1 MSLSTKK
8 SIFLIQSSTTKS
20 IGTGFVVYA
29 DDQGAYLVTC
39 MHVVEACDKNAL
51 EVHGQKAEL
60 IKQGLIEE
68 IDLALL
74 YVKGLEDTE
83 ALKLCSDA
91 VSEDTLVEIEGF
103 KRHKKNNIKLA
114 KLEKI
119 DGVVKKVSK
128 IYANL
133 KQISTY
139 ELSIEK
145 EDSIEQGYSGATV
158 VLKGTNTVIAVA
170 TDRERNGKNA
180 YAIPISY
187 LKEIWEDMPE
197 FITCKDAMQEKSKE
211 KKTFLKKLEDQA
223 LNTIAGVIVMA
234 VITGFIYDAVKPKE
248 STLPEP
254 TPRNHQAMKI
264 TGANNNL
271 TQTINENKKVDNVQ
285 TIDINAS
292 NNTVK
297 QVINRDTNTK
307 KLCKDGIS
315 EYQKTVDELS
325 QELQMAKM
333 LESKKIINREL
344 EETRKQLTAFK
355 KNCN

>member
-8 SIFLIQSSTTKS
+8 SIFLIQSSTIKS

-29 DDQGAYLVTC
+29 DEQGAYLVTC

-83 ALKLCSDA
+83 ALQLCSDA

-119 DGVVKKVSK
+119 DGVVKKVSQ
-128 IYANL
+128 IYANH

-187 LKEIWEDMPE
+187 LKEIWEEMPA
-197 FITCKDAMQEKSKE
+197 FINCQDAMQEKSKE
-211 KKTFLKKLEDQA
+211 KKPFLKKLEDQA

-234 VITGFIYDAVKPKE
+234 VITGFVYDALKPKE
-248 STLPEP
+248 SVPPES
-254 TPRNHQAMKI
+254 TSNHQEMKI
-264 TGANNNL
+264 TGDNNNL
-271 TQTINENKKVDNVQ
+271 AQTINENKKVDNVQ

-307 KLCKDGIS
+307 KLCKNGIS
-315 EYQKTVDELS
+315 EYKKTLDALN

-333 LESKKIINREL
+333 PKSKKIISRDL